1 MIHST
6 HNEMNDTDYLL
17 NTDCLCF
24 CFDILSFL
32 LLSHGITE
40 SSAFFSLTLWLISA
54 AAETIFGLGV
64 SRYKNLQVLFEI

>member
-17 NTDCLCF
+17 NTDCLFF

-32 LLSHGITE
+32 LLSDGIE

-54 AAETIFGLGV
+54 AAENIFGLGV
-64 SRYKNLQVLFEI
+64 SRYNNLQVLFEI